1 MLAWNRWLFLSL
13 NASAHPDRA
22 VVLTADFAAQALVF
36 VALVVAAGFWIWGN
50 PARRGALLAVAI
62 AAAVALGVNQLLG
75 LFWFEPRP
83 FMIGLGHTLLAH
95 VPENSF
101 PSDHATLVWTLGAGL
116 IATGATAPGG
126 IVVTAIGLTIAWARI
141 YLGVHFPIDMATSAL
156 VAACG
161 GAFARVLQSPTERRL
176 LPVAEAIYERVLR
189 MLGLPAAV
197 FPRRAG
203 PSV

>member
-1 MLAWNRWLFLSL
+1 MLAWNRWLFLTV
-13 NASAHPDRA
+13 NASGHPDPLA
-22 VVLTADFAAQALVF
+22 VLTADFAAQALVF
-36 VALVVAAGFWIWGN
+36 VALAVAAGFWIWGN
-50 PARRGALLAVAI
+50 PSRRGALLAVAI

-116 IATGATAPGG
+116 IMTGATAPGG

-141 YLGVHFPIDMATSAL
+141 YLGLHFPIDMATSAL

-161 GAFARVLQSPTERRL
+161 GAFARVLQSPTERWL
-176 LPVAEAIYERVLR
+176 LPVAEAIYERALR